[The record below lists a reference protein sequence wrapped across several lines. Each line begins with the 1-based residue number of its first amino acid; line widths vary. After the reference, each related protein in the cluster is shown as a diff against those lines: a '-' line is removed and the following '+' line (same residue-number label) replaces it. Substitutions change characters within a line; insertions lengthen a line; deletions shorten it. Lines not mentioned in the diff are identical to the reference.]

1 MTEEMLDLM
10 KTDFQRILLV
20 LPDID
25 TRTFNNHKYIGEL
38 NFVPVEEGSLFNNLA
53 C

>member
-1 MTEEMLDLM
+1 MTEEMLDLK
-10 KTDFQRILLV
+10 KTYIQQILLV
-20 LPDID
+20 LHDID

-38 NFVPVEEGSLFNNLA
+38 NFLPVEEGNLFNDLA